1 MRLGFVA
8 IVLCSLALTGAA
20 PSQAQTENNN
30 SELLAMRKARDSSD
44 VPALRK
50 AIDAARQQAQ
60 QKNTARAYEQL
71 ALLDFWLCEAGHGQ
85 NDDNLIKQAAE
96 DGVEAAKK
104 ATELD
109 PKSSE
114 AHRLE
119 GDLLGELIPH
129 VFAGGM
135 RYGRQSTSE
144 IEKAIE
150 LDPNNVNAYIARA
163 VGYFFTPSA
172 FGGSHEKAVEM
183 LKKAIS
189 LDAMSDTPHIWL
201 AQVYLEDNKRGDAL
215 REINEARQLNPER
228 GFAQSV
234 YKLVTAKE
242 KQGKGQ

>member
-8 IVLCSLALTGAA
+8 IVLCSLGPIAAA
-20 PSQAQTENNN
+20 PGHAQTENND
-30 SELLAMRKARDSSD
+30 SALLAMRKARDSAD

-50 AIDAARQQAQ
+50 AIDVARQQAQ
-60 QKNTARAYEQL
+60 QKNTAGAYEQL
-71 ALLDFWLCEAGHGQ
+71 ALLNFWLCEAGHGK
-85 NDDNLIKQAAE
+85 NDDKLIKQAAE

-114 AHRLE
+114 ARRLR
-119 GDLLGELIPH
+119 GDLLGTLIPH

-135 RYGRQSTSE
+135 RYGRESTSE

-163 VGYFFTPSA
+163 VSYFYTPSA

-183 LKKAIS
+183 LKKAVS
-189 LDAMSDTPHIWL
+189 LDSTSDTAHIWL
-201 AQVYLEDNKRGDAL
+201 ARVYLEDGKRNDA
-215 REINEARQLNPER
+215 RGEINEALRLNPQR

-234 YKLVTAKE
+234 YKQVTAKE
-242 KQGKGQ
+242 KQEKAQ

>member
-8 IVLCSLALTGAA
+8 IVLCSLGFIAAA
-20 PSQAQTENNN
+20 PGQAQTENSS
-30 SELLAMRKARDSSD
+30 SELQAMRKARDSFN
-44 VPALRK
+44 VPALQK
-50 AIDAARQQAQ
+50 AIDAARKQAQ

-85 NDDNLIKQAAE
+85 NDDKLIKQAAG
-96 DGVEAAKK
+96 DGVAAAKK

-114 AHRLE
+114 AHRLQ

-163 VGYFFTPSA
+163 VSYFYTPSA
-172 FGGSHEKAVEM
+172 FGGSHQKAAEM
-183 LKKAIS
+183 LKKAIN
-189 LDAMSDTPHIWL
+189 LDAASDTAHIWL
-201 AQVYLEDNKRGDAL
+201 AQVYLGDNKRSDAL

-228 GFAQSV
+228 GFAQYV
-234 YKLVTAKE
+234 YKRVTAKE
-242 KQGKGQ
+242 KQEKGQ